1 MPLPE
6 RGQGYLKTI
15 IFLAFVAALVF
26 TAIKVF
32 PIYFSNYQLSDYI
45 RDRAVQAA
53 VNRTSTDLVQTEVI
67 HYARSLGVELGEDNV
82 RVTNVEG
89 TVRIRLDYTVPVDL
103 EITTWNVHFTPSAE
117 SRAL

>member
-6 RGQGYLKTI
+6 RGQGYFKTI

-26 TAIKVF
+26 TAIQVF
-32 PIYFSNYQLSDYI
+32 PVYFSNYQLSDYI

-53 VNRTSTDLVQTEVI
+53 VNRTSTGIVQTEVI
-67 HYARSLGVELGEDNV
+67 HYARSLGVDLSEDNV
-82 RVTNVEG
+82 RVTNEEG
-89 TVRIRLDYTVPVDL
+89 TVRIRVDYTVPVDL
-103 EITTWNVHFTPSAE
+103 KVATWNVHFAPSAE

>member
-26 TAIKVF
+26 TAVKVF
-32 PIYFSNYQLSDYI
+32 PVYFSNYQLSDYI

-53 VNRTSTDLVQTEVI
+53 VNRTSTDVVQTEVVR
-67 HYARSLGVELGEDNV
+67 YAHSLGVDLSGDNV
-82 RVTNVEG
+82 RVTNEEG

-103 EITTWNVHFTPSAE
+103 KVSTWNLHFTPSAE